1 MSEEILSDNEVDALM
16 EKSGADEVLFADD
29 SAREYRLFDIT
40 DR

>member
-16 EKSGADEVLFADD
+16 EKSGGDEVLFADD